1 MLTLNELIDTGIE
14 FSNLDTCS
22 DKGKYEGCPT
32 FAVAAGLSN
41 GEDDIVCSARVFY
54 IERADIDEYP
64 DLAGCAVLLVW
75 DRDDGGAGW
84 LTFDTRIGYD
94 AWVASTDDDGC
105 AGCDDGPA
113 HDDYTDSTE
122 YSQE

>member
-32 FAVAAGLSN
+32 FAVAAALSN

-64 DLAGCAVLLVW
+64 DLADCAVLLVW
-75 DRDDGGAGW
+75 DGDDGSARW

-94 AWVASTDDDGC
+94 AWVASTDNDECD
-105 AGCDDGPA
+105 ACDDGA
-113 HDDYTDSTE
+113 ASDDNTDNMGYPE
-122 YSQE
+122 